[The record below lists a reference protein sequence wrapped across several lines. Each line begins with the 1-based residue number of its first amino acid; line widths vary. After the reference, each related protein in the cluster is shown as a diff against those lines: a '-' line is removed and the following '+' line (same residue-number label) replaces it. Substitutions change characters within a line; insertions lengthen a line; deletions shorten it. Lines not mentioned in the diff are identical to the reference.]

1 MKITK
6 KLRDVTREEY
16 KKWKEANG
24 CCHNLT
30 INCKGDKCIFNRISC
45 TSDNG
50 KYCWFFNKDLYSD
63 KFLDQTIEIEAPEIL
78 SKEEKE
84 YLSAVIKPFRD
95 RVTHIKKKAWTTP
108 KRKYIEI
115 EYRENE
121 VIHALCFP
129 DLPND
134 EMYKGMEDN
143 RPYKLEELG
152 L

>member
-16 KKWKEANG
+16 VEWCRK
-24 CCHNLT
+24 
-30 INCKGDKCIFNRISC
+30 CKLADCRVCIF
-45 TSDNG
+45 G
-50 KYCWFFNKDLYSD
+50 KVNCNIGSIRSWVENKDLYSD
-63 KFLDQTIEIEAPEIL
+63 KFLDQTIEVEVPEIL
-78 SKEEKE
+78 TKEEKE

-95 RVTHIKKKAWTTP
+95 KVTHTKKKAWTTS

-121 VIHALCFP
+121 VIHSLYFP

>member
-6 KLRDVTREEY
+6 KLRDVTYEEY
-16 KKWKEANG
+16 SNWYK
-24 CCHNLT
+24 CRTC
-30 INCKGDKCIFNRISC
+30 IVRMCSNCPFKDVECAPHSHR
-45 TSDNG
+45 
-50 KYCWFFNKDLYSD
+50 CWVSHKDLFID
-63 KFLDQTIEIEAPEIL
+63 KFLDQTIEVEVGDIL
-78 SKEEKE
+78 TKEGKE

-95 RVTHIKKKAWTTP
+95 KVTHTKKKAWTTP